1 MSVMPWLPASSV
13 PEAAPCAV
21 QVQTSLD
28 MKSVDNVTAMVVC
41 FSKDP
46 PPARLAGR
54 SASRGPSRSLSRECL
69 STLSSALLD
78 AQCQPAG
85 LGAKAAEPREGSE

>member
-1 MSVMPWLPASSV
+1 
-13 PEAAPCAV
+13 
-21 QVQTSLD
+21 

-41 FSKDP
+41 FSSDP

-54 SASRGPSRSLSRECL
+54 ASRGPSRSLSRECL

-85 LGAKAAEPREGSE
+85 LSARPAEPRETSD

>member
-1 MSVMPWLPASSV
+1 MTCM
-13 PEAAPCAV
+13 V
-21 QVQTSLD
+21 QVQSSLD

-85 LGAKAAEPREGSE
+85 LGARAAEPREDSD